1 MILLFQ
7 PQTLDDI
14 TVDPVE
20 DDIEIVDEGST
31 SDAFAVSLCES
42 FHVHN
47 STSFLIIKSVYTL

>member
-42 FHVHN
+42 FYVHN
-47 STSFLIIKSVYTL
+47 STHFLIIKSAYTL